1 MSHKVSFKIIRCCR
15 CIIGLVAMIRFLL
28 VVYLLMPPQFASC
41 NSRISALVAAERLFS
56 GVDLQVGFQRSSAT
70 EALIALFT
78 IMLLLSTVGQHM
90 FGKIT

>member
-1 MSHKVSFKIIRCCR
+1 MSHKVSFKIIPCCR
-15 CIIGLVAMIRFLL
+15 CIIALVAMIRFLL
-28 VVYLLMPPQFASC
+28 GVYLLMPPQFDSC